1 MKKTI
6 VCFLMLMTASQ
17 LAAQDFLSNSEVD
30 SLWRNTTI
38 TVKGG
43 GLRPDVVMLLEAFHK
58 ALPTWVVGEVMKQ
71 HAHPAKGTK
80 RNGSTTL
87 LESHDNDDFE
97 LLIDPKN
104 GYVDFSSQTDIDQME
119 ACIWRRSNAHT
130 LFAISLYEQHDPV
143 QHLLC
148 WFDYDPAT
156 QTMKAEKSPIDTYKK
171 PFENI
176 DFGWALP
183 RKGTDF
189 VIREYYNYLI
199 PTVTRIY
206 HWDGMHHKLAKTLI
220 ADFKYGW
227 FGSDDMQQASK
238 EGYDKYAIVNLE
250 GSPVLCLKKTNSDM
264 VIDNILVVAPFK
276 NSMQAVAAND
286 ESTIIE
292 GFFQVKP
299 EEGAPWKGKEVVIF
313 CRDFES
319 VNYYSVINDGLVSY
333 FVADEPMKDDSGATI
348 GYTPS
353 ITGYGGKDESIHI
366 MHASIAK
373 RVEFN
378 PQWQSFEYTEEE
390 RF

>member
-1 MKKTI
+1 MRKTI

-104 GYVDFSSQTDIDQME
+104 GYIDFSSQTDIDQME
-119 ACIWRRSNAHT
+119 ACLWRRENAHS
-130 LFAISLYEQHDPV
+130 LFAVSLYEQHDPV

-148 WFDYDPAT
+148 WFDYNPAT
-156 QTMKAEKSPIDTYKK
+156 QTMKAEKSPVDIYKK
-171 PFENI
+171 PFENM
-176 DFGWALP
+176 DFSWTLP
-183 RKGTDF
+183 RIGTDF

>member
-1 MKKTI
+1 MRKTI
-6 VCFLMLMTASQ
+6 VCLLILMTASQ

-30 SLWRNTTI
+30 SLWRNMTI
-38 TVKGG
+38 PVKGG

-80 RNGSTTL
+80 RNGSILL
-87 LESHDNDDFE
+87 LESHDNDEFE

-104 GYVDFSSQTDIDQME
+104 GYIDFSSQTDIDQME
-119 ACIWRRSNAHT
+119 ACLWRRENAHS

-148 WFDYDPAT
+148 WFDYNPAT
-156 QTMKAEKSPIDTYKK
+156 QTMKAEKSPVDTYKR
-171 PFENI
+171 PFESVDI
-176 DFGWALP
+176 SWSLP
-183 RKGTDF
+183 RKGTEF

-206 HWDGMHHKLAKTLI
+206 QWDGMQHKLAKTLI
-220 ADFKYGW
+220 ADFQYGW
-227 FGSDDMQQASK
+227 FGSNDMYQASK
-238 EGYDKYAIVNLE
+238 EGYNEYALLNLE
-250 GSPVLCLKKTNSDM
+250 GSPLLCLKKTDL
-264 VIDNILVVAPFK
+264 DNILVVAPFK
-276 NSMQAVAAND
+276 NSMQVVGAND
-286 ESTIIE
+286 EATRIE
-292 GFFQVKP
+292 GLFHVKP
-299 EEGAPWKGKEVVIF
+299 EDGAPWTGKEVVVL

-333 FVADEPMKDDSGATI
+333 FVADEPMKDDNGATI